1 MERYDVGQRVSNI
14 FNINTRADAFW
25 RQAATLELERAVIYS
40 FTKRG
45 FTIIDPH
52 AVGKSF
58 CTHVRREREQFGRE
72 CPAQWSWI
80 GGLTGPTNDSWHLE
94 MRDFVVTPKYEYAVT
109 GEALYSSLDGF
120 VDHSSEDSEIA
131 WHEPE
136 RKAPRVLI
144 LYGSETGHAESLART
159 LRCLLGALKPTLMTL
174 NEAAGLDAV
183 LVQGFS
189 HVLCLV
195 STFGDGDAPS
205 NARAFFKKELPSLSS
220 VHSPVYFSVL
230 ALGSTLYPHFCK
242 AGVDLDRKLE
252 VAGLIRLTE
261 GVDKAD
267 ALEGSEDTIKNWICR
282 VKTSILPPSI
292 EHAIT
297 TKSHQKGPCQRSTT
311 ILKWRLQLG
320 PKYMVVAEQ
329 ERAQSLCISNRVRGG
344 KWMSSKRIRPKKKVG
359 GNEKSQSLGSML
371 AIGHVS
377 HTNARSIRRITFKVP
392 PGQTYETGDH
402 ISVQPMNS
410 GASVERFL
418 GCFRDELQR
427 QARISC
433 PSADIDLLQW
443 QAEQI
448 FDLEIKEGGI
458 RRPADV
464 VFRTPTTLE
473 TLLSR
478 VLEFGMNMTVAKD
491 LLRLCIDVCQQE
503 QSNREEMSEFLS
515 AMVPVLMGNS
525 DPERFIA
532 RFPTVTHFFE
542 CFGFLLSTTDGVP
555 PLVTLGEVLVRLPR
569 LQPRFYSISSSS
581 KASPKDL
588 SITVGVLNC
597 ETSQK
602 VKFDGVCSNFLAG
615 LRSGR
620 DTAQISIR
628 KSTFRLP
635 QVLDCPIV
643 MVSTGTG
650 ISPMVG
656 FLHDLVIAKSNG
668 VTIGEVHLFFGCRT
682 EDEFLYREEIE
693 HCVASGLVTLHL
705 AVSRSEYQPKE
716 YVQDLIRKMGS
727 AFSELLMQPD
737 TAYYVCGSARVAAE
751 CREAA
756 IDGLREHEGLRD
768 TQAVHHIEQMSLD
781 NRWQSDIWG
790 ALLGNEQARSS
801 ALLPLVL
808 PPLVLPPSIPQSI
821 RAQVRKSI
829 Y

>member
-14 FNINTRADAFW
+14 FNIKTRTDAFW

-52 AVGKSF
+52 AAGKSF
-58 CTHVRREREQFGRE
+58 CAHVRREREQFGRE

-109 GEALYSSLDGF
+109 GEALYSSLDGL

-136 RKAPRVLI
+136 RKVPRVLI
-144 LYGSETGHAESLART
+144 LYGSETGHAESSART
-159 LRCLLGALKPTLMTL
+159 LRRSLGVLKPTLMTL

-205 NARAFFKKELPSLSS
+205 NASAFFKKELPSLSS

-230 ALGSTLYPHFCK
+230 ALGSTLYPRFCK

-261 GVDKAD
+261 GVDKVD
-267 ALEGSEDTIKNWICR
+267 ALEGSEETIENWICR
-282 VKTSILPPSI
+282 VKASILPPSI

-297 TKSHQKGPCQRSTT
+297 TKSHQKGPYQRSTS

-320 PKYMVVAEQ
+320 PKDMVVAEQ
-329 ERAQSLCISNRVRGG
+329 ERARSLCISNRVRAG
-344 KWMSSKRIRPKKKVG
+344 KGMSSKRIRPK
-359 GNEKSQSLGSML
+359 N
-371 AIGHVS
+371 VS

-402 ISVQPMNS
+402 VSVQPMNS
-410 GASVERFL
+410 GVSVERFL

-427 QARISC
+427 QARIGC
-433 PSADIDLLQW
+433 PSADENLLQW
-443 QAEQI
+443 QAGQF
-448 FDLEIKEGGI
+448 FDLEIIEGGI
-458 RRPADV
+458 HRPADV
-464 VFRTPTTLE
+464 VFQTPTTLE

-581 KASPKDL
+581 MASPKDL

-635 QVLDCPIV
+635 QAVDCPIV
-643 MVSTGTG
+643 MVCTGTG

-656 FLHDLVIAKSNG
+656 FLHDLIIAKRNG

-682 EDEFLYREEIE
+682 EEEFLYRDEIE

-705 AVSRSEYQPKE
+705 AVSRSVYQPKE

-737 TAYYVCGSARVAAE
+737 AAYYVCGSARVAAE
-751 CREAA
+751 CREVV
-756 IDGLREHEGLRD
+756 IDALRDHAGLRD

-781 NRWQSDIWG
+781 NRWQLDIWG
-790 ALLGNEQARSS
+790 ALLGNEVNQGSS
-801 ALLPLVL
+801 P
-808 PPLVLPPSIPQSI
+808 
-821 RAQVRKSI
+821 
-829 Y
+829 